1 MFTNK
6 RQVALLGV
14 AVQAC
19 LSLSMTLPLEAR
31 YSSTAQAKLSGNPSA
46 KATAE
51 KKTSFDGEG
60 SGTLIAMSPTGK
72 RVGQCPLKH
81 TDVKAKISGY
91 VSHVTVK
98 QTFHN
103 PYDHKIEAVY
113 TFPLCE
119 TAAVDDMVMKVGSRI
134 VRGTIKKKEE
144 AKEIYDRAKEAGHVA
159 SLLDQE
165 RPNIFTQSVA
175 NIEPGKEVEITIQY
189 IDLLPYD
196 DGKYTF
202 NFPTVVGP
210 RFIPGASTGSKSGT
224 GRVNDTDR
232 VGDASK
238 ITPPVTPKGTR
249 AGHDISI
256 YVDID
261 AGVALSNL
269 KSELHEVSVNNPNAS
284 HASVSL
290 MNKSTIPNK
299 DFVLSWDVAGDKL
312 KSGYLTYREPKLHD
326 GSGYFT
332 LMLLPPKRVTPDT
345 VAPKEMVFLIDCS
358 GSQSGPPLEKAKET
372 LSYIVD
378 HMNANDTFQIIA
390 FSDTQKLLF
399 NEPQPS
405 SEAMR
410 AKAKK
415 FINGLDANGGTWMA
429 EAITKMLTIAADEH
443 RLRIITFMTDGYVGN
458 DMEILGLI
466 NKSRD
471 KSRWFSFGTG
481 NGVNR
486 FLIDGIAKEGGG
498 EAEYVL
504 LNSKGDEVGKKFYQR
519 IASPV
524 LTDVK
529 VAFDGVEVKEV
540 FPKNVND
547 VWAQKPLYIKG
558 RYIKAGAGTIT
569 LTGYQAGK
577 PYKQTMQ
584 VNFPEDASAN
594 KGVASIWARAKVDRL
609 MSEDW
614 RGAQSGN
621 PKKEIKDEIIRTAL
635 DHHIMTNY
643 TSFVA
648 VEEKTVTK
656 NGKLQTVAVPVE
668 MVDGVSYDTTIE
680 ADKLSQAP
688 RGGFAGGGGSAGG
701 PAVMGRLS
709 KRKAYNK
716 QASYLASPSAMP
728 PPPAP
733 IFAGAFGGSAE
744 GAAPAPTRA
753 WATGA
758 SQAQSTPM
766 EEKKADNLAS
776 LPEPRPKAAPK
787 AEAKDSKE
795 VKEERLANSSKLDGK
810 LLVSIK
816 SSKQTDKLDV
826 KVTLNLNKPVSSEL
840 MKLLKQAGLTDIKQI
855 ATTGQT
861 KVTGKITAA
870 NLRKLIALAQV
881 YKVEAAN

>member
-1 MFTNK
+1 MFTNT
-6 RQVALLGV
+6 RQIAFLTL

-19 LSLSMTLPLEAR
+19 LSLSSTLPLEAR
-31 YSSTAQAKLSGNPSA
+31 YGSSTQSKPSGTPQAQSKTQKKSGFNQ
-46 KATAE
+46 
-51 KKTSFDGEG
+51 EG
-60 SGTLIAMSPTGK
+60 SGMLLAMSPTGK

-98 QTFHN
+98 QVFHN

-113 TFPLCE
+113 TFPLSE
-119 TAAVDDMVMKVGSRI
+119 TAAVDNMVMKVGSRTI
-134 VRGTIKKKEE
+134 RGTIKKKEE
-144 AKEIYDRAKEAGHVA
+144 AKEIYDRAKEAGQVA

-210 RFIPGASTGSKSGT
+210 RFIPGNSSGTKTGT
-224 GRVNDTDR
+224 GRIQDTDR

-238 ITPPVTPKGTR
+238 ITPPVAAKGTR

-269 KSELHEVSVNNPNAS
+269 KSELHEVSVNQPNSS
-284 HASVSL
+284 HASISL

-358 GSQSGPPLEKAKET
+358 GSQSGAPLEKAKET

-378 HMNANDTFQIIA
+378 HMNSNDTFQIIA
-390 FSDTQKLLF
+390 FSDTQRLLF

-405 SEAMR
+405 SEEMR
-410 AKAKK
+410 AKAKE
-415 FINGLDANGGTWMA
+415 FIHSLQANGGTWMA
-429 EAITKMLTIAADEH
+429 EAITKMLTIPADDH
-443 RLRIITFMTDGYVGN
+443 RLRIVTFMTDGYVGN

-481 NGVNR
+481 NSVNR
-486 FLIDGIAKEGGG
+486 FLIDGMAKEGGG

-529 VAFDGVEVKEV
+529 VAFDGVEIKEV

-558 RYIKAGAGTIT
+558 RYLKPGAGTVT

-577 PYKQTMQ
+577 PYKQTIN
-584 VNFPEDASAN
+584 VNFPEDASSN

-614 RGAQSGN
+614 MGAQSGN

-648 VEEKTVTK
+648 VEEKSVTK

-668 MVDGVSYDTTIE
+668 MPDGVSYDATIE
-680 ADKLSQAP
+680 CDRLSGATN
-688 RGGFAGGGGSAGG
+688 GVIFGGGGGAGG
-701 PAVMGRLS
+701 ARGAVGMGYFA
-709 KRKAYNK
+709 KRKATVNQIAGNYP
-716 QASYLASPSAMP
+716 APCALP
-728 PPPAP
+728 PPPLPGAESAQYAASSPSKQRP
-733 IFAGAFGGSAE
+733 ISA
-744 GAAPAPTRA
+744 
-753 WATGA
+753 
-758 SQAQSTPM
+758 
-766 EEKKADNLAS
+766 L
-776 LPEPRPKAAPK
+776 
-787 AEAKDSKE
+787 
-795 VKEERLANSSKLDGK
+795 KEERKADDLASVSEPKPKTEVKTKDKEELANKNSKLESKLDSK
-810 LLVSIK
+810 LLSMLK
-816 SSKQTDKLDV
+816 SAPQTEKLEV
-826 KVTLNLNKPVSSEL
+826 RVTLNLTKPVSSNL
-840 MKLLKQAGLTDIKQI
+840 MKMLKEAGLTDIVQI

-870 NLRKLIALAQV
+870 SLRKLIALTQV
-881 YKVEAAN
+881 LKVESIN

>member
-1 MFTNK
+1 
-6 RQVALLGV
+6 
-14 AVQAC
+14 
-19 LSLSMTLPLEAR
+19 MTLPLEAR
-31 YSSTAQAKLSGNPSA
+31 YSGNAQAKLSGNPSA
-46 KATAE
+46 RATAE

-113 TFPLCE
+113 TFPLSE

-210 RFIPGASTGSKSGT
+210 RFIPGTSTGSKSGT

-261 AGVALSNL
+261 AGVSLSNL

-372 LSYIVD
+372 LSYIID
-378 HMNANDTFQIIA
+378 HMNAKDTFQIIA

-399 NEPQPS
+399 NEPQQS

-429 EAITKMLTIAADEH
+429 EAITKLLTIPADDH
-443 RLRIITFMTDGYVGN
+443 RLRIVTFMTDGYVGN

-529 VAFDGVEVKEV
+529 VSFDGVEVKEV

-558 RYIKAGAGTIT
+558 RYTKAGAGTIT
-569 LTGYQAGK
+569 LSGYQAGK

-584 VNFPEDASAN
+584 VNFPEDASTN

-614 RGAQSGN
+614 MGAQSGN

-656 NGKLQTVAVPVE
+656 NGKLQTVAVPIE
-668 MVDGVSYDTTIE
+668 MVDGVSQDKTIE
-680 ADKLSQAP
+680 TDELSRAP
-688 RGGFAGGGGSAGG
+688 GGGFVGGGGGAGG

-733 IFAGAFGGSAE
+733 IFAGSFGSSAD

-753 WATGA
+753 WSGA
-758 SQAQSTPM
+758 SSQAQSVPL
-766 EEKKADNLAS
+766 EEKKADYLAA
-776 LPEPRPKAAPK
+776 PEPRPKATPK
-787 AEAKDSKE
+787 PEAKDKK
-795 VKEERLANSSKLDGK
+795 KEEGALIAHASKLDGK
-810 LLVSIK
+810 LLVALK
-816 SSKQTDKLDV
+816 GNATDRLDV
-826 KVTLNLNKPVSSEL
+826 KVTLNLNKPVSAEL
-840 MKLLKQAGLTDIKQI
+840 LKLLKQAGLTDIKTI